1 MTNIFDSHAHYDD
14 KRFNEEFDG
23 GTFAAIEQAHKEGV
37 CGIINVGSNL
47 ASSKRSIEL
56 AAKYDFIYAT
66 VGIHPYDAQLVDPSD
81 EYSVLDEVSR
91 LLSSK
96 KVCALG
102 EIGLD
107 YHYDPT
113 IKDVQMRFFEAQLSI
128 AEEAK
133 LPVII
138 HSRDAAGDTFD
149 IIRSHPRSFGVFHS
163 YSGSAEMAK
172 QLCDLGWYISF
183 SGPITYK
190 NAAKVKEAAA
200 IVPDDM
206 ILIETD
212 SPYLPPTPH
221 RGKLNYSGYL
231 KYTCQ
236 ALADIR
242 QSDYDSIADI
252 TKNNACKLFNIKN
265 K

>member
-1 MTNIFDSHAHYDD
+1 MAKLFDSHAHYDD
-14 KRFNEEFDG
+14 RRFAEEFEG
-23 GTFAAIEQAHKEGV
+23 GTTAAIEKAHAEGV

-56 AAKYDFIYAT
+56 ASKYDYIYAT
-66 VGIHPYDAQLVDPSD
+66 VGIHPYDAQLISKDNIKAS
-81 EYSVLDEVSR
+81 LDEVEA
-91 LLSSK
+91 LLSK
-96 KVCALG
+96 PKVCALG

-107 YHYDPT
+107 YHYDPL
-113 IKDVQMRFFEAQLSI
+113 IKDIQMEFFDSQLSI
-128 AEEAK
+128 AEKAHM
-133 LPVII
+133 PVVV

-149 IIRSHPRSFGVFHS
+149 VIKNHPRSFGVLHS

-172 QLCDLGWYISF
+172 QLCELGWYISF

-200 IVPDDM
+200 VVPKDR

-221 RGKLNYSGYL
+221 RGKLNYSGYM
-231 KYTCQ
+231 KFTCE
-236 ALADIR
+236 ALAEIR
-242 QSDYDSIADI
+242 GVDYDEIAEI
-252 TKNNACKLFNIKN
+252 TKNNACRLFGLPL
-265 K
+265 